1 MKDLIVYAN
10 LVNVL
15 VNIVAIYWAIK
26 YITKSRLR
34 LSQLPEGLDSGIYLA
49 RKYIKTSIKM
59 YVMGLIFMVIAL
71 CYSINILLA

>member
-1 MKDLIVYAN
+1 MKDFIVYAN

-15 VNIVAIYWAIK
+15 VNIIAIYWAIK

-34 LSQLPEGLDSGIYLA
+34 LSRLPEGLDTDVYLA

-71 CYSINILLA
+71 CHSLNILLR